1 MNNNNKNSKCLV
13 IDGSRLRREK
23 ESQTL
28 SMTLSS
34 CYRLNEYNQKL
45 NVNFI
50 INYKNNFH
58 IWTEY
63 NKHKYYDANNDIY
76 HALIAYW

>member
-1 MNNNNKNSKCLV
+1 
-13 IDGSRLRREK
+13 
-23 ESQTL
+23 
-28 SMTLSS
+28 MTLSS

-63 NKHKYYDANNDIY
+63 IKHIYYDANNDIY

>member
-1 MNNNNKNSKCLV
+1 
-13 IDGSRLRREK
+13 
-23 ESQTL
+23 
-28 SMTLSS
+28 MTLSS

-63 NKHKYYDANNDIY
+63 IKHKYYDANNDIIY